1 MPPTENSGGRLIFDF
16 ELTADLSDTVPN
28 FLGPFSQ
35 GPKSARFVYIN
46 SGTAAGQIDSCWSRR
61 AKVPLM
67 EITTGEV
74 KSVLKKPGSRI
85 EARLNGVG
93 RDGGP
98 VCASVKGIKWMAA
111 E

>member
-85 EARLNGVG
+85 ERGSMALAETAG
-93 RDGGP
+93 RSR
-98 VCASVKGIKWMAA
+98 ASVKGIKWMAA